1 MVVLE
6 GARVVESADLLG
18 ERLAFLVVIVFFV
31 AVEQVFEVFFPSV
44 QGRYK
49 LGMQIIK

>member
-1 MVVLE
+1 MVVLK
-6 GARVVESADLLG
+6 GAGVAESADLLG
-18 ERLAFLVVIVFFV
+18 ERLALLVVIVFFV
-31 AVEQVFEVFFPSV
+31 AVEQVFEVFFTSV